1 MLLPKRI
8 FFLLFSILFLC
19 SSASANFDSAFKLYE
34 KSKFA
39 EAFYAFKNLAYIGDK
54 SSQFN
59 LGVMYFRGEH
69 VQSDPVEAYAWI
81 VVAAEGG
88 DESFLKTKKI
98 IFGKFNEKE
107 QVAAAGRADLYLNKY
122 GREVLSQALAPKP
135 LSDDECAKG
144 PELINKVK
152 PKYPKSSESSG
163 TIGYV
168 DLLFNVSPQGYARDI
183 SARGMTSSEFFRASA
198 VALAKSR
205 WQPQVEDDS
214 RVLAKDVLFRFTYA
228 GFKDAKYRTKEFEK
242 VALETL
248 VKAESGD
255 VQSQYEYA
263 QTLDAGRILK
273 LDIESLDLEYKAS
286 NKWYLESAQN
296 GHPLA
301 QYELGQNMMAGKG
314 CEVDRD
320 SGLKW
325 LRAAAISGHPYAQ
338 EDLAMSTI
346 NDNDSDVDVER
357 AMYWLRKAASSEVYP
372 PKLFLA
378 WELVAN
384 PSRSLRDG
392 NEALRLLKVKP
403 KYYFDEVRVFETKA
417 AAYAEIGDF
426 KAAIKWQ
433 KKALKK
439 AKRLDWEIAVMN
451 KRLSAY
457 EKGLS
462 WQGPYHVSEKV

>member
-122 GREVLSQALAPKP
+122 GREVLLQALAPKL
-135 LSDDECAKG
+135 LSDDECAKS

-198 VALAKSR
+198 VGLAKATA
-205 WQPQVEDDS
+205 E
-214 RVLAKDVLFRFTYA
+214 
-228 GFKDAKYRTKEFEK
+228 
-242 VALETL
+242 AL
-248 VKAESGD
+248 KNS
-255 VQSQYEYA
+255 
-263 QTLDAGRILK
+263 
-273 LDIESLDLEYKAS
+273 
-286 NKWYLESAQN
+286 
-296 GHPLA
+296 
-301 QYELGQNMMAGKG
+301 
-314 CEVDRD
+314 
-320 SGLKW
+320 
-325 LRAAAISGHPYAQ
+325 
-338 EDLAMSTI
+338 
-346 NDNDSDVDVER
+346 
-357 AMYWLRKAASSEVYP
+357 
-372 PKLFLA
+372 
-378 WELVAN
+378 ELVMPRALI
-384 PSRSLRDG
+384 SR
-392 NEALRLLKVKP
+392 A
-403 KYYFDEVRVFETKA
+403 
-417 AAYAEIGDF
+417 
-426 KAAIKWQ
+426 
-433 KKALKK
+433 
-439 AKRLDWEIAVMN
+439 
-451 KRLSAY
+451 
-457 EKGLS
+457 
-462 WQGPYHVSEKV
+462 